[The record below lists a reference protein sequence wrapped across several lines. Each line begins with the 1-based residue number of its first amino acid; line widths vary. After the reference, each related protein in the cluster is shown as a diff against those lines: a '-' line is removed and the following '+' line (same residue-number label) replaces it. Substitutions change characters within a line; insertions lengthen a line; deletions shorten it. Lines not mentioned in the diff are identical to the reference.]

1 MSNVGKDVV
10 DDCGVGDITNDAQC
24 SAAERAYGDIE
35 LERPLESLCPG
46 QLCGFGRFWLACPV
60 LKIRG
65 GGLRGAFF
73 AGFARHDLSPQGA
86 VWCKHAVVSG

>member
-1 MSNVGKDVV
+1 MGEDLV
-10 DDCGVGDITNDAQC
+10 DDGGVGDITNDAQC

-60 LKIRG
+60 RKIRG
-65 GGLRGAFF
+65 GGLRGVFF
-73 AGFARHDLSPQGA
+73 AGCARHDLSPQGA

>member
-1 MSNVGKDVV
+1 MKRAFALVQG
-10 DDCGVGDITNDAQC
+10 

-46 QLCGFGRFWLACPV
+46 QLCGFSRFWLACPV

-65 GGLRGAFF
+65 GGLRGVFF
-73 AGFARHDLSPQGA
+73 AGFARHDASPQDA
-86 VWCKHAVVSG
+86 VWCKHSKSGESQLSL

>member
-1 MSNVGKDVV
+1 MKRAFALVQG
-10 DDCGVGDITNDAQC
+10 

-65 GGLRGAFF
+65 GGLRGVFF
-73 AGFARHDLSPQGA
+73 AGFARLVCHLGA
-86 VWCKHAVVSG
+86 R